1 LEPEEPSN
9 LRGALES
16 LVRHLAVEL
25 APRGIT
31 VNVISPGVVDTD
43 ALRHFPNREGMVR
56 WAAERT
62 PAGHLVS
69 PEDVADVVLL
79 LSSELSRMIVGQ
91 TIIVDGGYS
100 VIAWPQWG
108 H

>member
-1 LEPEEPSN
+1 MSETSPKT
-9 LRGALES
+9 RIKIALAENPVAPPVRLSHES
-16 LVRHLAVEL
+16 RDGRIRNTLFRDFALPRREVR
-25 APRGIT
+25 
-31 VNVISPGVVDTD
+31 
-43 ALRHFPNREGMVR
+43 PNREGMVR
-56 WAAERT
+56 WAAEGT

-100 VIAWPQWG
+100 VIAWP
-108 H
+108 